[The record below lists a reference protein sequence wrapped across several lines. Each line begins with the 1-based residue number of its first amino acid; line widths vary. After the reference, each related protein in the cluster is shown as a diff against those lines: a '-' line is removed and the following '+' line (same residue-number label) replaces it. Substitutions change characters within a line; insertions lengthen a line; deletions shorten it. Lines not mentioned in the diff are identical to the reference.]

1 MSGGRTASSK
11 KKAKQRQ
18 ESSVRRGF
26 ATTSIPKAKILDPEP
41 VLECEPELPE
51 ITNDAP
57 TIPGV
62 AVNNLT
68 TPGCV
73 DDSADV
79 SAVAHSQNRATLLK
93 ESRRAEL
100 FADTSFTKTESVRRA
115 LLADISIPC
124 ISISGP
130 QERKLFQ
137 YLSIVATQQFNMFDG
152 HSLEKKLTASDLEL
166 NQTYLL
172 LEKIGFQPD
181 DVEAALSAASDYN
194 IDSLLQWM
202 CLHIPFKRLPSSF
215 VDKSELELNK
225 GQPITD
231 STLEIKALE
240 DPSLVDSLIES
251 QQAHVA
257 ESIETPIDFNQ
268 DHSQDVF
275 EKSDSSR
282 IDFYFSKMQEVN
294 DDRTD
299 TLSNSD
305 FVLIDS
311 TSITDNFQESSNISS
326 CDGSDSEG
334 AIGALFDL
342 NISTSAPP
350 DSQPCTSTTV
360 KIMELS
366 SPGWTGQ
373 MPTALLQQWI
383 SKNSKGTEMVFS
395 QLKCHIGFRCSLRL
409 KNNRGGCSITDQV
422 FEMDE
427 SEVVEN
433 KADSRHYIATKALF
447 HYVGGQ
453 QTNQVRNLPL
463 KYADLWR
470 AWEFEKV
477 TAAEDRLLESGYRR
491 VNFIQS
497 ISQTDVHTQTKESEP
512 DVDAEPSLQ
521 SATSTALDSVLLEKE
536 SRHLLNSLASR
547 KNSTSFQK
555 FLKTRSA
562 LPVYSYKSVIVN
574 AISKNQVVVLSGDTG
589 SGKSTQVPQFI
600 LKESILA
607 GSGAL
612 TNIICTQ
619 PRRISAVSL
628 AHRVSDEIV
637 DSGPPGSASSW
648 VGYQVRLENKTT
660 KTTRL
665 TFCTTGVLL
674 RRMES
679 DTMLAGISHV
689 IVDEVHE
696 RTLDSDFLLF
706 LLKRLLY
713 FRPDLRVVL
722 MSATADADFFSAYF
736 ERGSGI
742 DLVPSIIVPGKTFP
756 VDIHFLEDAIQKS
769 GYVLSTSSEFAIQ
782 PKGGHQNSKIIR
794 VSGRGGTS
802 YSMTAVWE
810 QTIRPMD
817 DDLYLEAQ
825 EEEAVSEGDVSN
837 DSLLDD
843 LTNQYDKTTLR
854 TVSLMDPRKVNY
866 ELIEHLIYYIIGE
879 ESEQGVNTFGSIL
892 VFLPG
897 FAEIRRVNELL
908 ESRSKERAGP
918 KLWVISLHSTL
929 TAQEQSLVFEPAPQG
944 SRKIVLSTNVAE
956 TGITIPDVVYVID
969 SGRAREV
976 CYDERRKM
984 RRLADVLISKANCKQ
999 RAGRAGRVR
1008 PGQCFHL
1015 IPRATFDS
1023 LPASRPPEML
1033 RLELEEICLRAR
1045 AILGPY
1051 ACSGSLSTLFSSM
1064 PEPPPETRVQ
1074 RSLDLLNMVKA
1085 LDNNENL
1092 TRLGRLL
1099 ANLPLDVRLG
1109 KMLLFALFF
1118 NCLEP
1123 VLTICAVLSLGKSP
1137 FLSPI
1142 GQKGQASEVHDAF
1155 RRANSDLLSYAY
1167 VFDRWLSIVQKSKR
1181 SVDAKQF
1188 CDTFFLSSQNLEYIR
1203 STREQLRRSLIS
1215 LGFSS
1220 AVTQELETMAR
1231 NGDSANLRE
1240 SVRSYATPLLSKN
1253 QTGSITDTERLVQ
1266 AIFSAALYPNILV
1279 LDAPA
1284 NMHEKKQLQLLHI
1297 PGKTNNVSIH
1307 RASMIPRNAL
1317 VGPGWY
1323 TYHAIKVEAARSGT
1337 TTSQKATVLD
1347 INETLGIAVVLF
1359 CGKMANLQP
1368 RIGALNIDKG
1378 HVIIKCPPRTCTG
1391 LMALRKMLDESFDS
1405 FLKEPSQGITERAL
1419 QAISCFK
1426 VMIEQ

>member
-383 SKNSKGTEMVFS
+383 
-395 QLKCHIGFRCSLRL
+395 I
-409 KNNRGGCSITDQV
+409 

-825 EEEAVSEGDVSN
+825 EEEA
-837 DSLLDD
+837 
-843 LTNQYDKTTLR
+843 YDKTTLR

-908 ESRSKERAGP
+908 ESRSKERVGP
-918 KLWVISLHSTL
+918 KLW
-929 TAQEQSLVFEPAPQG
+929 G